1 VNRQE
6 REAVVDWFAER
17 MKAKLR
23 EPRNEAKG
31 GWRDDGY
38 LELMSRLSEE
48 CRELETEIC
57 DPMGSIQ
64 MLVDEAA
71 DVANFAMMIADR
83 ARSAGGKGD
92 EV

>member
-48 CRELETEIC
+48 CRELETEI
-57 DPMGSIQ
+57 
-64 MLVDEAA
+64 
-71 DVANFAMMIADR
+71 ANFAMMIADR